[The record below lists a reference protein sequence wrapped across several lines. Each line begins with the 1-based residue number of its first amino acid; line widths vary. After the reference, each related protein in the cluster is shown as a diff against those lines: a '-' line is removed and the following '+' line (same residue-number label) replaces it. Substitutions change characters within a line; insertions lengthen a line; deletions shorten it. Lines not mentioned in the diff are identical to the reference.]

1 VLAPPPRDFEAADGE
16 EAAGLRVPQADLQRL
31 GAERQP
37 ASRAFARHVDS
48 LFVRGLIFRAPL
60 SPAAAS
66 DAEVLAALC
75 SPELCALVRH
85 IDAAADGEAVRAR
98 KQRTCNGDARA
109 RARVVPRVRCCLRL
123 ALRPPLTRPRTCT
136 TPQALEAAM
145 QQPRFR
151 AFADSVLDALRGK

>member
-1 VLAPPPRDFEAADGE
+1 MLAPPPRDFEAADGE

-31 GAERQP
+31 GAARQP

-60 SPAAAS
+60 SPAAAT
-66 DAEVLAALC
+66 DAEVLAALR

-98 KQRTCNGDARA
+98 KQRKRA
-109 RARVVPRVRCCLRL
+109 TAMRVRERVLFL
-123 ALRPPLTRPRTCT
+123 AC
-136 TPQALEAAM
+136 AAACAW
-145 QQPRFR
+145 RCAR
-151 AFADSVLDALRGK
+151 R